1 MFGKLKIGHKLTAL
15 FMFMALIV
23 VMSGIFGILS
33 INKVGGKVQDMLK
46 TRAAQEKLVVLMKV
60 ALQECRVH
68 LLESAMVRSDLDEF
82 ELSKGDYEV
91 KRDRFLGYCD
101 IMLKGNAKL
110 GIAAAP
116 QGSQLESRINGVKQ
130 GLSEFQ
136 AVADKLLS
144 RKEVLLKGLKSKAV
158 DQAAMNALADEEL
171 NKLGR
176 VDIVEA
182 SDKANVKV
190 DDLLVTVGNLMTQ
203 ATQEV
208 SDIQRGAKIT
218 FTVVIIL
225 AVLLAMA
232 LGLVATRHLVK
243 RIILIAQA
251 LDKGAVGDLSVRVK
265 DDSED
270 ELGRLGADF
279 NVMADKLAG
288 MVGKVNNSTE
298 ELTQIS
304 NNFSGTAKQVVN
316 AAQLQADGVD
326 NTSSAMTQ
334 ISASIKGVAKGVDSL
349 SLSAAES
356 SSSILEMAASVEE
369 VALNVETLAQSVEEV
384 SSSIAEMATSVKE
397 VGTSVVSLMDAST
410 TTASSVMEMDGSIKQ
425 VEKNAMDTAAI
436 SESVRKDAEMG
447 KEAVEAT
454 ITGIHEIRRSSRIT
468 YDVINTLSER
478 AVDIGTILS
487 VIDEVAEQTNLLAL
501 NAAIIAAQAGE
512 YGKGFAVV
520 ADEIKELAE
529 RTSSS
534 TREIAQVIKAVQ
546 DETQRAV
553 EAINQAEKSIADGE
567 LLSQKSGEAL
577 TKIVTGVKKAT
588 TQVDEIARA
597 TIEQAKG
604 SQMIREAM
612 EQVSDMVGQIAK
624 ATREQGQGG
633 ELIMAAVEKM
643 KGLTVQVRA
652 STREQSKVGN
662 FIAKSTE
669 NITGMIQQIKR
680 ACDEQSRGSEQ
691 VVVAVEDIQQSTN
704 INLEATRTM
713 NKAGINL
720 SQQIDLLRKEMKS
733 FKV

>member
-1 MFGKLKIGHKLTAL
+1 MFDKLKIGHKLTAL

-23 VMSGIFGILS
+23 VMSGIFGIWS

-46 TRAAQEKLVVLMKV
+46 TRSAQEKLVVLMKV

-68 LLESAMVRSDLDEF
+68 LLESAMVRSDMDEF

-110 GIAAAP
+110 GIEAAQP
-116 QGSQLESRINGVKQ
+116 GSQLENRINGVKQ
-130 GLSEFQ
+130 GLAEFQ
-136 AVADKLLS
+136 AVADKLMT
-144 RKEVLLKGLKSKAV
+144 RKEDLLKGLKSKTV
-158 DQAAMNALADEEL
+158 DQAAMNALADEDL
-171 NKLGR
+171 NRLGR

-203 ATQEV
+203 ANQEV
-208 SDIQRGAKIT
+208 SAIQRGAKIT
-218 FTVVIIL
+218 FTVVIIM

-232 LGLVATRHLVK
+232 LGLVATRNFVK
-243 RIILIAQA
+243 RISLIAQA
-251 LDKGAVGDLSVRVK
+251 LDKGAVGDLTARVT
-265 DDSED
+265 DGSGD

-298 ELTQIS
+298 ELTNIS

-334 ISASIKGVAKGVDSL
+334 INASIKGVAKGVDSL

-384 SSSIAEMATSVKE
+384 SSSIAEMASSVKE

-436 SESVRKDAEMG
+436 SEGVRKDAEMG

-454 ITGIHEIRRSSRIT
+454 ITGINEIRRSSRIT
-468 YDVINTLSER
+468 SDVINTLSER
-478 AVDIGTILS
+478 AGDIGKILS

-534 TREIAQVIKAVQ
+534 TREIAEVIKGVQ

-669 NITGMIQQIKR
+669 NITGMILQIKR

-720 SQQIDLLRKEMKS
+720 SQQIELLRKEMGA

>member
-110 GIAAAP
+110 GIEAAP

-130 GLSEFQ
+130 GLAEFQ

-144 RKEVLLKGLKSKAV
+144 RKEELLKGLKSKAV

-203 ATQEV
+203 ANQEV

-225 AVLLAMA
+225 AVLLAMV
-232 LGLVATRHLVK
+232 LGILATRHLVK

-304 NNFSGTAKQVVN
+304 SNFSGTAKQVVN

-436 SESVRKDAEMG
+436 SEGVRKDAEMG
-447 KEAVEAT
+447 KEAVDAT

-478 AVDIGTILS
+478 AADIGTILS

-534 TREIAQVIKAVQ
+534 TREIAQVIKGVQ

-577 TKIVTGVKKAT
+577 SKIVTGVKKAT

-669 NITGMIQQIKR
+669 NITGMILQIKR

-713 NKAGINL
+713 NKAGMNL
-720 SQQIDLLRKEMKS
+720 SQQIELLRKEMGA
-733 FKV
+733 FKI